1 MQEITDKSEQISE
14 APEYDLF
21 SIKQIIAATFFGGVV
36 GGGLILAWNY
46 TNLGKDKLA
55 SRCVLFSVFV
65 LVSQIIINVFLIA
78 GSSDEVANFVS
89 VLFLG
94 GTIGSIGF
102 VANYLQGNIF
112 REHQAR
118 NGKQGSNLNIA
129 TICLF
134 VNFIFLLLF
143 SVSVMLSN

>member
-1 MQEITDKSEQISE
+1 MQEITDRSERINE

-55 SRCVLFSVFV
+55 TRCVLFSVFV
-65 LVSQIIINVFLIA
+65 LVSQMIINMFLVA
-78 GSSDEVANFVS
+78 GSSDDAANFVS

-94 GTIGSIGF
+94 GTIGGIGF
-102 VANYLQGNIF
+102 LANNLQGNIF
-112 REHQAR
+112 REHKAR
-118 NGKQGSNLNIA
+118 NGKKGSNLNVA

-143 SVSVMLSN
+143 SVSVMWSS